1 MKFQSKTYLTGALA
15 LSLFS
20 LVACGDFLNSN
31 KSSGPRSGQ
40 NGPQKEERGAVN
52 PFPPGFENPNAGEFS
67 EQKMLVNI
75 GVNVIAKSIENFAL
89 EARLFEKRIGEACSG
104 VATKNSQV
112 RAEAFG
118 EAQAQW
124 KRAMLAYHAVDAYP
138 VGPLWANDKEISSH
152 LYAWPMFNACGID
165 AETVKT
171 SEGLST
177 PADSLAVPTRGLGAL
192 EYLLFEPT
200 LGTKCNARA
209 YPQVVAW
216 AAKPEA
222 QKKFDRCRFAVTVAG
237 DVANRAQILADEW
250 NPKGRNFTRSFIDGS
265 DASMKTAKDATNAV
279 TDALFQIE
287 TVKDVRLGRPLGR
300 HKDCTSTAGK
310 CPESAEHPYSGLAL
324 RSIEARLAAFESAFF
339 GSFDGVEGFG
349 FDDLLKTRGHQE
361 IADKLRLAITEA
373 RKTARSVETTAVA
386 SSPAAG
392 LQSMIA
398 AMDTQACAETTR
410 TDRKVEVC
418 GLFQDIREVATTL
431 KAEVLSVLALR
442 APPTYQGDND

>member
-1 MKFQSKTYLTGALA
+1 MKLQSKTCLTAALA
-15 LSLFS
+15 LSLSS
-20 LVACGDFLNSN
+20 LVACGDFLNSS
-31 KSSGPRSGQ
+31 KSSGQRPGQ
-40 NGPQKEERGAVN
+40 TGPQKEERAAVN
-52 PFPPGFENPNAGEFS
+52 PFPPGYENPNAGEFS

-75 GVNVIAKSIENFAL
+75 GVNVIAKSVETFGL
-89 EARLFEKRIGEACSG
+89 EARLLEKRIADACAVTAS
-104 VATKNSQV
+104 KSPQV
-112 RAEAFG
+112 RADAFA
-118 EAQAQW
+118 EAQGQW
-124 KRAMLAYHAVDAYP
+124 KRTMLAYHAVDAYP

-171 SEGLST
+171 SEGVAT
-177 PADSLAVPTRGLGAL
+177 AADALAVPTRGLGAL

-200 LGTKCNARA
+200 LGTRCNARA
-209 YPQVVAW
+209 YPQVVTW
-216 AAKPEA
+216 AAKA
-222 QKKFDRCRFAVTVAG
+222 DSQKKYDRCRFAVTVAG
-237 DVANRAQILADEW
+237 DVAARAQVLSDEW

-265 DASMKTAKDATNAV
+265 DAAMKTAKDATNAL

-324 RSIEARLAAFESAFF
+324 RAIETRLAAFESAFF
-339 GSFDGVEGFG
+339 GSFENIEGFG
-349 FDDLLKTRGHQE
+349 FDDLLKTRGHQD
-361 IADKLRLAITEA
+361 IAERLKVSIANA
-373 RKTARSVETTAVA
+373 RKAAREVEATAVA